1 MVLGK
6 FVKSD
11 IQTGILTSDVFLWT
25 SREGVKGHTLRISE
39 IGCELTV
46 T

>member
-11 IQTGILTSDVFLWT
+11 IKTGILTRDVFLWT
-25 SREGVKGHTLRISE
+25 SREGVKGYTLRTSE
-39 IGCELTV
+39 TGCELTV